1 MKKTTDIL
9 TFSLI
14 IIGWISIVLLLY
26 LLFQNGKENIQM
38 QMEPTL
44 REAINID
51 YYKRLNKKLVVHR
64 PLGRKI
70 KGSRIKTEKGTET
83 IIFKDSLDEYIA
95 EQLINQYVLAKCY
108 PINPDK
114 FNNIF
119 SSIIKNNKIAKKTG
133 IIYCFNGRKQ
143 YSNGDS
149 ISPQSAILT
158 HPQIIDVKETVSVQA
173 WVDCSWITIFQNT
186 TLKALCSTISYS
198 IVLLLVSILLYVY
211 KDRKEDIIEY
221 GENIEI
227 GDLLLQKDMQRIYI
241 KGEMC
246 PIRRADFKLLLL
258 FVQAPNH
265 FLTRE
270 DIKNAFWPKED
281 NSDNKIYSHIS
292 TLKSSLKD
300 FPKYQIIRETGRGYR
315 LILPNKNYSNKIL
328 RFFSKCIER
337 FQSLMKTFNT

>member
-1 MKKTTDIL
+1 MLTCSSIIL
-9 TFSLI
+9 
-14 IIGWISIVLLLY
+14 GWISCM
-26 LLFQNGKENIQM
+26 LLFYFLFQDGKENIHAQINH
-38 QMEPTL
+38 TL
-44 REAINID
+44 QETITLD
-51 YYKRLNKKLVVHR
+51 YYNRLNKKLKSHR
-64 PLGRKI
+64 PLGRKM
-70 KGSRIKTEKGTET
+70 KGSRIKTEKGIET
-83 IIFKDSLDEYIA
+83 IIFKDSIDEHIA
-95 EQLINQYVLAKCY
+95 EQLVNQYVLAKFS
-108 PINPDK
+108 PINPDN
-114 FNNIF
+114 FNDIF
-119 SSIIKNNKIAKKTG
+119 RSAIKNNKIAEKTG
-133 IIYCFNGRKQ
+133 IIYCYNGKKQ
-143 YSNGDS
+143 YSDCDS
-149 ISPQSAILT
+149 VSPQSAIIT
-158 HPQIIDVKETVSVQA
+158 HPQIIDIKATASVQA
-173 WVDCSWITIFQNT
+173 WTDCNWIIILQNT
-186 TLKALCSTISYS
+186 TLKTLLSAIAYGM
-198 IVLLLVSILLYVY
+198 ILLLVSILLYIH
-211 KDRKEDIIEY
+211 KDKKEDIIEY

>member
-14 IIGWISIVLLLY
+14 IIGWISFVLLLC
-26 LLFQNGKENIQM
+26 LLFQSGKENILVQM
-38 QMEPTL
+38 DSTL
-44 REAINID
+44 REAINLD
-51 YYKRLNKKLVVHR
+51 YQKRLNQKLVVHR
-64 PLGRKI
+64 PLGRKM
-70 KGSRIKTEKGTET
+70 KGSRIKTEKGIET
-83 IIFKDSLDEYIA
+83 IIFKDSIDEHIA
-95 EQLINQYVLAKCY
+95 EQLVNQYVLAKFS
-108 PINPDK
+108 PINPDN
-114 FNNIF
+114 FNDIF
-119 SSIIKNNKIAKKTG
+119 RSAIKNNKIAEKTG
-133 IIYCFNGRKQ
+133 IIYCYNGKKQ
-143 YSNGDS
+143 YSDCDS
-149 ISPQSAILT
+149 VSPQSAIIT
-158 HPQIIDVKETVSVQA
+158 HPQIIDIKATASVQA
-173 WVDCSWITIFQNT
+173 WTDCNWITILQNT
-186 TLKALCSTISYS
+186 TLKTLLSAIAYGM
-198 IVLLLVSILLYVY
+198 ILLLVSILLYIH
-211 KDRKEDIIEY
+211 KDKKEDIIEY